1 MLRERSEI
9 IAFSRDDL
17 ERIVRHV
24 AKQQI
29 TSSMFIGKFGE
40 QSIRWTAEGGVEVI
54 TKYQEGDM
62 TDLPPPVE
70 TPELLAAPTK
80 KKRK

>member
-17 ERIVRHV
+17 ERIIRHV

-29 TSSMFIGKFGE
+29 IGSMFIGKFGE
-40 QSIRWTAEGGVEVI
+40 QSIRWTPEGGIEVV
-54 TKYQEGDM
+54 TKYQEGDIS
-62 TDLPPPVE
+62 DV
-70 TPELLAAPTK
+70 APASPDQQMLTK
-80 KKRK
+80 KSKKRK